1 MADTER
7 AELIPENA
15 DSPIRSILRPRK
27 AWKWPLK
34 IHIDRQIL
42 SAAAVVRVSS
52 PCAALLLRLMTSGSD
67 IRRVQG
73 FYAVWFCDASSI

>member
-7 AELIPENA
+7 AELIPENGY
-15 DSPIRSILRPRK
+15 SPIRSILRPTK
-27 AWKWPLK
+27 AWRWPLK

-42 SAAAVVRVSS
+42 SAAAVVRASS
-52 PCAALLLRLMTSGSD
+52 LCAALLLRFTTSSSN